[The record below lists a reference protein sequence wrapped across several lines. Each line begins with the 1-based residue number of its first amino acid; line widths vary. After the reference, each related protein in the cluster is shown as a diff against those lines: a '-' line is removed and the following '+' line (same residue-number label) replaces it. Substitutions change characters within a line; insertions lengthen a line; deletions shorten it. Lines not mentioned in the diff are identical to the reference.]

1 MENDFKKEA
10 GRQYLHYFRVWFI
23 ILAVLLVVFIGV
35 KIADSIKRTAASR
48 NEKQAAERVFDYAD
62 VLTDEEEDLLRQH
75 IARKEQEYRIDI
87 VLVTINEEIES
98 RGDWETVMM
107 NKADD
112 FYEQNNYGYDKVHGD
127 GVLLLD
133 NWYEDEYGSQK
144 ESWLSTCGRVYEH
157 FSWSEIDEVLDEVTD
172 LVDND
177 PYGAYKAYVDT
188 VCRLVGYE
196 ESHSGF
202 FWAYLPGILF
212 ITIVVAAVYAGVHL
226 VSSKAKDT
234 TVASTYVSGGKPVM
248 KVQRDDFIRKSV
260 VKRRIQSSS
269 SGGPSPSHSSGGH
282 GGSHRS
288 SGGVSHG
295 GGGRRR

>member
-10 GRQYLHYFRVWFI
+10 RKQYLHYFRVWFI
-23 ILAVLLVVFIGV
+23 ILAVLLVVLIGV

-48 NEKQAAERVFDYAD
+48 NEKQPAERVYDYAD
-62 VLTDEEEDLLRQH
+62 VLTDQEEDRLRQY
-75 IARKEQEYRIDI
+75 IAEKEQEYKIDI

-98 RGDWETVMM
+98 HGDWELVMM

-112 FYEQNNYGYDKVHGD
+112 FYDHNNYGYDKVHGD

-133 NWYEDEYGSQK
+133 NWYEDENGSQK
-144 ESWLSTCGRVYEH
+144 GSWLSTCGRVYEY
-157 FSWSEIDEVLDEVTD
+157 FAMSEINEVLDEVYY

-188 VCRLVGYE
+188 VCRLVGDG
-196 ESHSGF
+196 ESHSVF
-202 FWAYLPGILF
+202 FWACLPGILL
-212 ITIVVAAVYAGVHL
+212 ITIVVAAVYAAINLHQ
-226 VSSKAKDT
+226 SKAKDT
-234 TVASTYVSGGKPVM
+234 TTASTYVSGGKPVM

-260 VKRRIQSSS
+260 TKRTIQSSS
-269 SGGPSPSHSSGGH
+269 SGGGHSSSGGH

-288 SGGVSHG
+288 SSGVSHG